1 MVAAGGGEIAGKLG
15 GEHRP
20 VSGSEWIVLDTKTGP
35 AGGGPIGGSSAETMP
50 SRRLVPKWIT
60 VFFVG
65 CAVVLVPW
73 TVIIFDSLRNRALAE
88 HWRLVWGGFD
98 CFLVLAFALTAYR
111 IITRSPRG
119 AIAAT
124 ATGTMLLIDAWFDV
138 LTARGTQN
146 FLTSVTMAVF
156 AEIPCSIICF
166 FVARR
171 IVSLFEQA
179 VPYLHTAGFRI
190 AAGRLVPPSNALWA
204 APESIDLLPGAG
216 QDGLTGA
223 PDAAANGT
231 VDAAAD
237 SARDNSRAG

>member
-1 MVAAGGGEIAGKLG
+1 M
-15 GEHRP
+15 
-20 VSGSEWIVLDTKTGP
+20 LDPKTGP
-35 AGGGPIGGSSAETMP
+35 AGGGPTGGPSAETVS

-60 VFFVG
+60 VFFIG

-73 TVIIFDSLRNRALAE
+73 TVIIFGSLRNRALAE

-138 LTARGTQN
+138 LTARGTKN

-190 AAGRLVPPSNALWA
+190 AAGQLVPPSNALWA
-204 APESIDLLPGAG
+204 SPQSIDLLPGAEDG
-216 QDGLTGA
+216 GLTGGA
-223 PDAAANGT
+223 TDAAVNGT
-231 VDAAAD
+231 TKAAAEG
-237 SARDNSRAG
+237 ARDNSRAG